1 MKTDLKLL
9 IVIVNYKTPDLT
21 INCLQS
27 LANQVEEIKN
37 IHVVVVDNYSQD
49 DSLEKINRTVTQNH
63 WQWITVLA
71 ESKNWGFSGGN
82 NRGLETFSH
91 YEYALLL
98 NSDTILHDRTLEYC
112 LQVMDEQKDIGVM
125 SCKLLNEDGS
135 LQNVTRKFPNP
146 MRSLISALGLPW
158 YFPFLFNWANI
169 DDDTWDKENR
179 KKDVDWLG
187 GAFLLIRGSLL
198 KEIGGLDEDFFFYGE
213 DIEFNYRVYKAGF
226 RRYYDPTVS
235 ITHLGAGSSDAEKIA
250 EVKRKTYYWQGRY
263 LVQSKCYGKI
273 FALILYYVD
282 LLIIELKILVYN
294 QRDADKYKLAQEMR
308 SILKNLN
315 LNFH

>member
-1 MKTDLKLL
+1 METGLTLL

-21 INCLQS
+21 INCLKS
-27 LANQVEEIKN
+27 LSNQIVKIKN
-37 IHVVVVDNYSQD
+37 SHVVVVDNNSQD
-49 DSLEKINRTVTQNH
+49 GSPEKINQIIKENN
-63 WQWITVLA
+63 WQWVTVLA

-82 NRGLETFSH
+82 NRGLETFSNH
-91 YEYALLL
+91 EYALLL
-98 NSDTILHDRTLEYC
+98 NSDTIVYDRTLEYC
-112 LQVMDEQKDIGVM
+112 LQVMEEQKDIGVM

-158 YFPFLFNWANI
+158 YLPFLFNWANI
-169 DDDTWDKENR
+169 DDDTWDKENT

-198 KEIGGLDEDFFFYGE
+198 RKIGGLDEDFFFYGE
-213 DIEFNYRVYKAGF
+213 DIEFNYRVYKAGW

-235 ITHLGAGSSDAEKIA
+235 IIHLGGGSSDEEKMA
-250 EVKRKTYYWQGRY
+250 QLKRKTYYWQGRY

-273 FALILYYVD
+273 FALILYYMD
-282 LLIIELKILVYN
+282 LLILELKILVYN
-294 QRDADKYKLAQEMR
+294 QRDTYKYKLAQEMR
-308 SILKNLN
+308 SVLKNLN
-315 LNFH
+315 LNFN